1 MAHEYAM
8 KHLENSNGN
17 ITIASL
23 KSFAWEYA
31 EAMQAEAEKRNRKPL
46 PAVQQTFV
54 NGVEQPRYA
63 PSLDEW
69 QPDWSQAPRDINY
82 WFKNGKQS
90 CWSVNEPEL
99 VNGIG
104 FYAIGFNM
112 EDPSFG
118 YQGDWKDSLR
128 KRPD

>member
-1 MAHEYAM
+1 MDKMTMAHEYAM

-54 NGVEQPRYA
+54 NGVEQPHYA
-63 PSLDEW
+63 PPQEEW
-69 QPDWSQAPRDINY
+69 RPDWSQAHKAVEGWKANPEGTYSWTSR
-82 WFKNGKQS
+82 NGGHVDS
-90 CWSVNEPEL
+90 
-99 VNGIG
+99 
-104 FYAIGFNM
+104 A
-112 EDPSFG
+112 PSFG